1 MIRVYMVDDHALV
14 RAGYRG
20 ILRDC
25 TDIEIVGEC
34 SDGETA
40 VAEVRKLKP
49 DVVLCDLHMPGF
61 SGLEVTERIVK
72 GNSGARVVMVTVQD
86 DGPMPKRLL
95 AAGASGYVIKAGPP
109 EELIAAIRTV
119 AKGKRYVASELAQQ
133 LALQSISGESSPF
146 DSLSERELETAM
158 LLIQGHRM
166 IDIGEQLKISAKT
179 IATHKYRL
187 FEKLGVK
194 DVVSLA
200 RLAGQYGL
208 CDPSLILVKDAPS
221 RRSNS
226 AKQSNDKAGK
236 AGKS

>member
-14 RAGYRG
+14 LAGYRG
-20 ILRDC
+20 ILGNC
-25 TDIEIVGEC
+25 TDIQVVGEAC
-34 SDGETA
+34 DGETA
-40 VAEVRKLKP
+40 VTEVRKLKP

-72 GNSGARVVMVTVQD
+72 GNSGARVIMVTVQD

-95 AAGASGYVIKAGPP
+95 AAGASGYVTKAGPA
-109 EELIAAIRTV
+109 EELLAAIRTV

-133 LALQSISGESSPF
+133 LALESLSGQASPF
-146 DSLSERELETAM
+146 DALSERELETVM

-166 IDIGEQLKISAKT
+166 IDIGERLKISAKT
-179 IATHKYRL
+179 VATHKYRL

-208 CDPSLILVKDAPS
+208 CDPASILVKDGPA
-221 RRSNS
+221 
-226 AKQSNDKAGK
+226 
-236 AGKS
+236 